1 MSTVISSGTTVTNRI
16 TLPVTQSDLASLY
29 VTYEQRNKTV
39 VEKSLEECQMVGTDL
54 LVPLGQEDT
63 LAFNPK
69 AGKIRIQVRL
79 RKKDGTALKS
89 DIVEA
94 ETDEVLKDGV
104 I

>member
-16 TLPVTQSDLASLY
+16 TLPVTQSELASLY

-54 LVPLGQEDT
+54 LV
-63 LAFNPK
+63 
-69 AGKIRIQVRL
+69 RL